1 MDKLQ
6 IVISLTALIVVVV
19 IMFFIIAMFSVINW
33 VFGFGIDHN
42 TIVLAASCYSVGS
55 YFLNGTDERD

>member
-1 MDKLQ
+1 
-6 IVISLTALIVVVV
+6 
-19 IMFFIIAMFSVINW
+19 MFSVINW